1 MPTSPSTSAS
11 LPTPANAFDWRLDA
25 DGRVVIQKLRDSSAV
40 DVVVP
45 ARIDENPVVAIADAA
60 FAYAGLLT
68 SITLPESVEK
78 IGANAFFR
86 CVSLTD
92 VALPNALRE
101 IDSSAFDLCESL
113 RSLRLPDALETLAPD
128 AFNRCASL
136 TELLV
141 FHGNTRFRSVDGVL
155 FDADG
160 KTLFRCPPGKSGDYV
175 VPDGVE
181 RIAPGAFDGCALLT
195 SVTFPTSLQT
205 LDAQAFRDCP
215 ALTQFQV
222 APENKNFRAVDGVL
236 YSFDGKTLAR
246 YPEGKGDAF
255 EVPAGVEIIGDG
267 AFSGCKSLRTVAL
280 PLGLRSLDAN
290 AFSGCKRL
298 TSAALS
304 DGLQHIGESTF
315 RGCKRLRTASLPT
328 TLRSLGAG
336 AFYGCKALTD
346 VKIPDGIATVGAATF
361 YACFK
366 LRSVAFPDGLREI
379 GASAFY
385 ACDSLTQVF

>member
-1 MPTSPSTSAS
+1 MPTLPAISAS
-11 LPTPANAFDWRLDA
+11 LPTPPNAFDWRLNA
-25 DGRVVIQKLRDSSAV
+25 DGRVVLQKLRDSSAV
-40 DVVVP
+40 AVVVP
-45 ARIDENPVVAIADAA
+45 AKIDGAPVVAIADAA

-92 VALPNALRE
+92 VALSNALRE
-101 IDSSAFDLCESL
+101 IGSSAFDLCESL
-113 RSLRLPDALETLAPD
+113 RSLRLPNALKTFAPD
-128 AFNRCASL
+128 AFNRCSSL

-141 FHGNTRFRSVDGVL
+141 SPGNTRLHAVDGVL
-155 FDADG
+155 FNADG
-160 KTLFRCPPGKSGDYV
+160 KTLLRCPPGKSGAYV

-181 RIAPGAFDGCALLT
+181 QIAPGAFNGCALLT
-195 SVTFPTSLQT
+195 SVALSASLQT
-205 LDAQAFRDCP
+205 FDAQAFRDCP

-222 APENKNFRAVDGVL
+222 AQENKNFRAVDGVL
-236 YSFDGKTLAR
+236 YSADGKTLAR

-255 EVPAGVEIIGDG
+255 EVPNGVEIIGDG

-298 TSAALS
+298 TSAPLP
-304 DGLQHIGESTF
+304 DGLQNIGESAF
-315 RGCKRLRTASLPT
+315 RGCKRLRTAALPT

-346 VKIPDGIATVGAATF
+346 VKSPAASQPSAPRRFTLVLSSVRSRSRTVCAKSARRRFTLAT
-361 YACFK
+361 
-366 LRSVAFPDGLREI
+366 R
-379 GASAFY
+379 
-385 ACDSLTQVF
+385 